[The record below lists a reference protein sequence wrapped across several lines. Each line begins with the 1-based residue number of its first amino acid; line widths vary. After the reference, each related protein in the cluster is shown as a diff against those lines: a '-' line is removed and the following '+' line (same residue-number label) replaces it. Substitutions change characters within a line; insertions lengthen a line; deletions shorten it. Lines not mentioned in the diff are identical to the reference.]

1 MKLTGWA
8 WDHARAVADRCARRF
23 RSRAEI
29 ERYLL
34 AIGWDVD
41 SVGHKHCHVAFASSL
56 NESVAKSSR
65 LWNMTQRGLRLP
77 ARMFSL

>member
-8 WDHARAVADRCARRF
+8 RDHARAVADRCARRF

-34 AIGWDVD
+34 AIGWNVD
-41 SVGHKHCHVAFASSL
+41 SVDQMLKHL
-56 NESVAKSSR
+56 DTGGQK
-65 LWNMTQRGLRLP
+65 
-77 ARMFSL
+77 

>member
-34 AIGWDVD
+34 AIGWGDD
-41 SVGHKHCHVAFASSL
+41 SVDQTLKYLDIGGQK
-56 NESVAKSSR
+56 
-65 LWNMTQRGLRLP
+65 
-77 ARMFSL
+77 

>member
-8 WDHARAVADRCARRF
+8 WDHAREVAGRCTRRF

-34 AIGWDVD
+34 AIGWNVD
-41 SVGHKHCHVAFASSL
+41 SVDQMLKHL
-56 NESVAKSSR
+56 NTGGQK
-65 LWNMTQRGLRLP
+65 
-77 ARMFSL
+77 